1 MSALSEGGRLKVW
14 FWSGRDPVSLDDLEF
29 VVASSSRK
37 AIQGYSAR
45 LRLPKPDH
53 GQYHVLKMTHEACDV
68 ALGRPGHVFWRD
80 REISHE
86 WRSETEL
93 DAVRRTSKAQHGT
106 GTPLHRP

>member
-1 MSALSEGGRLKVW
+1 MTKGRSEAGRLKVW

-29 VVASSSRK
+29 VVASPSRK
-37 AIQGYSAR
+37 AIQGHSAR

-53 GQYHVLKMTHEACDV
+53 YRLLKPTDEACDV

-80 REISHE
+80 REVSRE
-86 WRSETEL
+86 WRSGTEL
-93 DAVRRTSKAQHGT
+93 AGLREASTAQHGT